1 MTNEELTERIQAG
14 ENDLIPI
21 LWEQVERFVS
31 QQAGIRARHLNGF
44 GGVTDEDLYQAGFI
58 ALLDSVQSYDASK
71 EGSFIGWLAFH
82 LKSAFAEAAGYRTER
97 QRRDPVNLAKSL
109 DEPTTEDKKSTLA
122 DIIPDPTDACEA
134 TEERIYQQQLRDKMN
149 AALAM
154 IPEECAETIRRRF
167 YKGMTLKQIGEQ
179 DGVSP
184 NMVRQREMMG
194 LRKLRHP
201 RITRELEQFIED
213 STPYFMRVGVTR
225 FQNTHSSATEEIV
238 MLRELMQRSV
248 ILNDNK
254 LIHKVFT

>member
-1 MTNEELTERIQAG
+1 MTNEEFVGLIQAG
-14 ENDLIPI
+14 EKAPIPM

-31 QQAGIRARHLNGF
+31 QQAGIRARQLNGY
-44 GGVTDEDLYQAGFI
+44 GGVTEEDLYQAGFI
-58 ALLDSVQSYDASK
+58 GLLDAVQSYDPDK
-71 EGSFIGWLAFH
+71 GGSFIGWLAFY

-97 QRRDPVNLAKSL
+97 QRRDPVNVAKSL

-134 TEERIYQQQLRDKMN
+134 TEDSIYQQQLRDKLN
-149 AALAM
+149 VALAM

-179 DGVSP
+179 DGINPHV
-184 NMVRQREMMG
+184 VRDREMMG

-201 RITRELEQFIED
+201 RITRELEQFIEAN
-213 STPYFMRVGVTR
+213 TPYFMRVGVTR

-238 MLRELMQRSV
+238 LLREKMQRSV
-248 ILNDNK
+248 ILNAALN
-254 LIHKVFT
+254 